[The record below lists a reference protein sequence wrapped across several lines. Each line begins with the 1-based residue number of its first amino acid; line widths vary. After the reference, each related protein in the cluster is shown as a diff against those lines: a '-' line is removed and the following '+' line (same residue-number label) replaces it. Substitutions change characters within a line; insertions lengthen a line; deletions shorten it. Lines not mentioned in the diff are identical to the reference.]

1 MNLTTKQRAFA
12 RNLARGMTASDA
24 ARASGYAKENAESL
38 HVTAS
43 RLQHH
48 PDIQRAA
55 YAEREARLAGP
66 LAHKALSA
74 LEGVLDNPDAPAA
87 SKVQAARWILEAGG
101 HGIESRRLLA
111 RIGEVDER
119 AVSLLSVADLERLV
133 TSGQERVR
141 FVKAGIIEAETV
153 SPSADPAD
161 SADES

>member
-1 MNLTTKQRAFA
+1 MNLTPKQRRFA
-12 RNLARGMTASDA
+12 KNIAAGMGQSA
-24 ARASGYAKENAESL
+24 AAAAAGYANDSRASLA
-38 HVTAS
+38 VTAC
-43 RLQHH
+43 RMLKN

-74 LEGVLDNPDAPAA
+74 MEGVLDNPDAPAA

-141 FVKAGIIEAETV
+141 FVKASIIEAETV
-153 SPSADPAD
+153 PPSADPAD
-161 SADES
+161 SAEES